1 MDSLGGD
8 CAAILVEVWRLVG
21 TTEFASGSADA
32 AAAVTEGSEPRV
44 EMKMELKTDCDEEG
58 ADEGVDD
65 AVSVLIK
72 TSVPVRLIGM
82 TVRPP
87 VERSVVKVEADAS
100 AGAEDNASAD
110 A

>member
-1 MDSLGGD
+1 
-8 CAAILVEVWRLVG
+8 VVG
-21 TTEFASGSADA
+21 TTEFASGVADA
-32 AAAVTEGSEPRV
+32 AAAVAEGSEPRV
-44 EMKMELKTDCDEEG
+44 EMKIELKTDSGEEG
-58 ADEGVDD
+58 ADERADD
-65 AVSVLIK
+65 AVSVLRK

-87 VERSVVKVEADAS
+87 VESSVVKVEADAS